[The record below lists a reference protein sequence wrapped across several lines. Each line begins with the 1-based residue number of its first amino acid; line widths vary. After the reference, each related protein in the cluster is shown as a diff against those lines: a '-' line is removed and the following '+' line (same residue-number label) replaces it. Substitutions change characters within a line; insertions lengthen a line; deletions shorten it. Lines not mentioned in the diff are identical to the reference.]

1 MGPTDDDDDVQSE
14 PETES
19 DSVELQVVSTS
30 RWLVLAETRDGYGI
44 WRRDDD
50 RSGLPIAE
58 FGEDEEGFASADR
71 EFRHRV
77 RMIRLFA
84 TVPTVLAWC
93 VAVGVCVWVLTGLY
107 LTLWTMSL
115 LPRSFQEQVGGPPTF
130 VSAASTMSYD
140 IWVGALA
147 VLIMLWLLR
156 RAREDPVG

>member
-1 MGPTDDDDDVQSE
+1 MGPTDEDDVRSQ
-14 PETES
+14 PEDES
-19 DSVELQVVSTS
+19 SDPVELQVVSTS

-50 RSGLPIAE
+50 RSGPPIAE
-58 FGEDEEGFASADR
+58 FGEDAEGFASADR
-71 EFRHRV
+71 EFRRRV

-84 TVPTVLAWC
+84 TVPTVLSWC

-115 LPRSFQEQVGGPPTF
+115 LPRSFEEQMGGPPTF
-130 VSAASTMSYD
+130 VSAAGTMSYD

-156 RAREDPVG
+156 RTREDPVG